1 MALDLDNLR
10 SERDRAKDTLRELE
24 VDSRKLEGEI
34 KALRQREVQTKREID
49 ALNALI
55 EIAENR
61 RPADSA

>member
-1 MALDLDNLR
+1 MAIDLDNLR
-10 SERDRAKDTLRELE
+10 AERDRAKDTLRELE

-49 ALNALI
+49 ALTALI

-61 RPADSA
+61 RPADGA

>member
-1 MALDLDNLR
+1 MALELDNLR

-61 RPADSA
+61 HPADSA